1 MQQQVVALKSIRG
14 RADAAQRLQQA
25 EATSRAAG
33 KQVASLKA
41 TLMRVQGERNR
52 AVKTSNAAKAATR
65 TAKAEAQSLA
75 GQLEEQAAEEQPAP
89 GTGEAQQAASGGAS
103 LYLCSQCLAAL
114 VAPRHSQLRRAGASL
129 FALQK
134 RTKGKGGKSWPWQIV
149 ELILELLAG
158 GVPPSAIPSAIA
170 ASARLMQPGVEV
182 KVPTVRY
189 CQALRRVLCGVAETL
204 AAYRVG
210 KMLAWRALA
219 TQRVERCLQH
229 SSLPWPPGAVTLQ
242 ALGCAT
248 HARQDAELRRT
259 QVRPDRRCQLCGF
272 NTQATDG
279 TSSPPDP
286 DPELHH
292 LWVDAGEAAV

>member
-89 GTGEAQQAASGGAS
+89 GTSEAQQAASGGAS

-114 VAPRHSQLRRAGASL
+114 VAPRHSQLRRVGASL

-134 RTKGKGGKSWPWQIV
+134 RSKGKGGKSWPWQIV
-149 ELILELLAG
+149 ELILELLAS

-219 TQRVERCLQH
+219 TQRVERCVQH
-229 SSLPWPPGAVTLQ
+229 SSLPWPPGADSPGTW
-242 ALGCAT
+242 
-248 HARQDAELRRT
+248 LRYTRET
-259 QVRPDRRCQLCGF
+259 RRR
-272 NTQATDG
+272 
-279 TSSPPDP
+279 
-286 DPELHH
+286 
-292 LWVDAGEAAV
+292 AA

>member
-1 MQQQVVALKSIRG
+1 M
-14 RADAAQRLQQA
+14 
-25 EATSRAAG
+25 
-33 KQVASLKA
+33 
-41 TLMRVQGERNR
+41 
-52 AVKTSNAAKAATR
+52 
-65 TAKAEAQSLA
+65 
-75 GQLEEQAAEEQPAP
+75 
-89 GTGEAQQAASGGAS
+89 
-103 LYLCSQCLAAL
+103 
-114 VAPRHSQLRRAGASL
+114 APRHSQLRRAGASL

-219 TQRVERCLQH
+219 TQRVERCVRTARC
-229 SSLPWPPGAVTLQ
+229 PGLLGLTLQ

-259 QVRPDRRCQLCGF
+259 QASRSKMPILRLQHPG
-272 NTQATDG
+272 DG
-279 TSSPPDP
+279 RHQSPPDP
-286 DPELHH
+286 DPELHN
-292 LWVDAGEAAV
+292 LWADGGEAAV